1 MSPENATYFRTPLPE
16 VPVGITSIEN
26 NGYSYR
32 WRIPALTGLQREIIK
47 PLPMYSFDASPTDRD
62 PFDKRLYPHQFFAE
76 VATSSFERD
85 LHKEN
90 NTDRI
95 WFDVTSQSGRSLQTK
110 GRYSIKSV
118 SVDEANPSPGD
129 LVNFSIA
136 ARMPVNIDIQIAV
149 ELTDGLTV
157 DVDSTAEPPREI
169 SYTHSASTGPQP
181 TYKEGVITIGTR
193 NYDDRMIELQ
203 YATIPV
209 RVASTAVVNQQ
220 CLTATISGTPPPGA
234 GPFNDDVKDNEQTL
248 CLREPVEPF
257 STGQVDAFT
266 IYPCVGISDPPCD
279 NTDDIKV
286 RAATTSHSTPLSS
299 NSAVFR
305 IDPLTSRTYDG
316 HTNPSNLLQSVNDGN
331 IVSWQPA
338 VDPSSNYTG
347 GVDSGV
353 ELYYS
358 RTPYI
363 GTTGWAGL
371 TFGIAARDEH
381 GNTPPPGKVFVR
393 SAGSGNEIR

>member
-1 MSPENATYFRTPLPE
+1 
-16 VPVGITSIEN
+16 
-26 NGYSYR
+26 
-32 WRIPALTGLQREIIK
+32 
-47 PLPMYSFDASPTDRD
+47 
-62 PFDKRLYPHQFFAE
+62 
-76 VATSSFERD
+76 
-85 LHKEN
+85 
-90 NTDRI
+90 
-95 WFDVTSQSGRSLQTK
+95 
-110 GRYSIKSV
+110 
-118 SVDEANPSPGD
+118 
-129 LVNFSIA
+129 
-136 ARMPVNIDIQIAV
+136 
-149 ELTDGLTV
+149 
-157 DVDSTAEPPREI
+157 
-169 SYTHSASTGPQP
+169 
-181 TYKEGVITIGTR
+181 
-193 NYDDRMIELQ
+193 MIELQ

-234 GPFNDDVKDNEQTL
+234 GPFNDDVTDNEQTL
-248 CLREPVEPF
+248 CLREPVDPF

-279 NTDDIKV
+279 NPDDIKV
-286 RAATTSHSTPLSS
+286 RDATTSHSTPLSS

-316 HTNPSNLLQSVNDGN
+316 HPNPSKVLQSVNDGN
-331 IVSWQPA
+331 IVSWQTA
-338 VDPSSNYTG
+338 VNPSSNYTG

-393 SAGSGNEIR
+393 SASSGNEIRQAESPNYQDLRTASTSPSTPTSRLNCFLEFEKLGTYRSTWHAYANRSTRHGSENCNPDTNDVNQTFCASETYTFHVRPVTDRAIAS